1 MKTVKIIKSPLSSDS
16 WSFPCEL
23 RRQDFKESIS
33 VWWAVAPE
41 GVHGR
46 QGDCSKPGPV
56 CRAVWAQD
64 AVGRGECGCP
74 RTWAVGRRQRGWDL
88 GAAHPLAPRG
98 QVVPLFVSAPWSPHL
113 QRGLQDCH
121 GNPRRAR
128 RAHSTLR
135 EGCCHEEVG
144 RAQPPLTSAYVA
156 DHFVPTS
163 QATTRWVD
171 CWNKYVR
178 LLWFKKKGAED
189 LKLVIF
195 TLKRHWGFSCFCPPY
210 CKGKQIWVTK
220 TSQASAFFSFA
231 K

>member
-1 MKTVKIIKSPLSSDS
+1 MSCSTWRCPGQAGWLLEAWAGLQSSLGAGRGGQRGVRVPSNLGCGSEAAGLRPGRCSSLSSPWAGGS
-16 WSFPCEL
+16 LACLCAVVSPPPERFAGLPREP
-23 RRQDFKESIS
+23 KES
-33 VWWAVAPE
+33 AP
-41 GVHGR
+41 GTQH
-46 QGDCSKPGPV
+46 
-56 CRAVWAQD
+56 
-64 AVGRGECGCP
+64 
-74 RTWAVGRRQRGWDL
+74 
-88 GAAHPLAPRG
+88 APRG
-98 QVVPLFVSAPWSPHL
+98 LL
-113 QRGLQDCH
+113 
-121 GNPRRAR
+121 PRR
-128 RAHSTLR
+128 
-135 EGCCHEEVG
+135 GW
-144 RAQPPLTSAYVA
+144 PLTSAYVA

-195 TLKRHWGFSCFCPPY
+195 TLKRHWGFSCFCPSY

>member
-41 GVHGR
+41 GVQGR

-56 CRAVWAQD
+56 CRAVWAQG

-88 GAAHPLAPRG
+88 GAAHPLAPHG
-98 QVVPLFVSAPWSPHL
+98 QVVPLLVSAPWSPHL

-128 RAHSTLR
+128 QAHSTLR

-144 RAQPPLTSAYVA
+144 LLLPLTWRIIL
-156 DHFVPTS
+156 FPL
-163 QATTRWVD
+163 
-171 CWNKYVR
+171 VR
-178 LLWFKKKGAED
+178 QQLGESI
-189 LKLVIF
+189 V
-195 TLKRHWGFSCFCPPY
+195 
-210 CKGKQIWVTK
+210 K
-220 TSQASAFFSFA
+220 TSMSGFCGLRKKVRRTWS
-231 K
+231 